1 MMKPIN
7 LNEIGN
13 KLPQIDLF
21 IGAVSFEERC
31 FAFIDH
37 IDSSQFSTIW
47 FTYNENEKEF
57 YSENLSK
64 AKNIS
69 SELIEFSTDD
79 SLVTGKNLLEKFSNL
94 ESNINILIDI
104 STFTH
109 EGLLILIKF
118 ISLFKLKFRN
128 IYSVYVGAKS
138 YSVNEQD
145 DNKWLSKGT
154 KTIRSV
160 LGYPGVMN
168 PSQKNHLLI
177 LFGFE
182 IERTERIIEEFEFE
196 KVSIGVGPEK
206 DSISSTHYDLNRK
219 RHIDLLNKYNIAE
232 TFEISLTDPFQ
243 AATVINKQISKYPN
257 FNIVITPLSNK
268 MSTLA
273 VALVAL
279 KNPKIQIAYVRPHEY
294 NFQGYSEAADE
305 CFFLQIPLET
315 ISYPKEF

>member
-1 MMKPIN
+1 MMRPIK

-21 IGAVSFEERC
+21 IGAVSFEER
-31 FAFIDH
+31 FFSFIDN

-182 IERTERIIEEFEFE
+182 IERTERVIEEFEFE

-243 AATVINKQISKYPN
+243 AATVITEQISKYPN

-305 CFFLQIPLET
+305 CFFLQIPLKT

>member
-31 FAFIDH
+31 FSFIDN

-57 YSENLSK
+57 YSENLNK
-64 AKNIS
+64 AKDIS

-182 IERTERIIEEFEFE
+182 IERTERVIEEFEFE

-243 AATVINKQISKYPN
+243 AATVINEQISKYPN

-315 ISYPKEF
+315 ISYPK